1 MNGSLKGSLNGS
13 YNCILEGKGV
23 HLLVE
28 PLLDVGHPLEV
39 GHGGGAVLG
48 RVLQAKETKSMT

>member
-1 MNGSLKGSLNGS
+1 M
-13 YNCILEGKGV
+13 Y
-23 HLLVE
+23 LLVE

-48 RVLQAKETKSMT
+48 RVLQAKETKSMISQIAILFFS